1 MRHISC
7 EKVFFCGCFF
17 AIVFIIFNLS
27 VKSKGKTE
35 YLREDQ
41 LKFILEWTSPMKE
54 PFLFLGIGQEGFKR
68 RRCNYT
74 NCYITSDRFL
84 LRDMREFDVVLFHGP
99 EINRKR
105 SKLLDI
111 RSPRQKFVY
120 ASKESSHY
128 YPICSNK
135 LENYFNWTWTYRL
148 DSDARWGYILVKD
161 RNGTVIGPNK
171 IMHWLKLEEMEP
183 VDLMF
188 KEKLKSKKKAAAW
201 FVSNCKDLSGRK
213 KFGEALKRQLKKY
226 NLDLD
231 IYGACGS
238 MSCSRDEEKECDS
251 EIDEIYYFYLAFENS
266 FSEDYVTEKLLHAL
280 KNNAVPVV
288 YGGANYSRF
297 MPEGI
302 YLNARD
308 LGVKKLAAKMNE
320 LIQDPDKYA
329 EYFRWKNHYSFHSR
343 DEYDSAHNEY
353 CEFCALLND
362 EARMSEV
369 TTISKFKEWWNKP
382 DFC

>member
-1 MRHISC
+1 MEAKQDISNRY
-7 EKVFFCGCFF
+7 
-17 AIVFIIFNLS
+17 ID
-27 VKSKGKTE
+27 E
-35 YLREDQ
+35 YLKDPNIKY
-41 LKFILEWTSPMKE
+41 LLEWTSPITE
-54 PFLFLGIGQEGFKR
+54 PFIFLDIGQKGFIR
-68 RRCNYT
+68 RRCHYT
-74 NCYITSDRFL
+74 NCFVTANRSL
-84 LRDMREFDVVLFHGP
+84 LGDIRQFDVILFHGP
-99 EINRKR
+99 EINRNFKNLPVVR
-105 SKLLDI
+105 S
-111 RSPRQKFVY
+111 RRQKFVY
-120 ASKESSHY
+120 ASMESSHY
-128 YPICSNK
+128 YPLCSNK
-135 LENYFNWTWTYRL
+135 MDNYYNWTWTFRL

-171 IMHWLKLEEMEP
+171 VMHWMKLEEMQPVEP
-183 VDLMF
+183 AF

-201 FVSNCKDLSGRK
+201 FVSNCNDISGRK
-213 KFGEALKRQLKKY
+213 QFGDALKMELKNYKLE
-226 NLDLD
+226 LDV
-231 IYGACGS
+231 YGKCGS
-238 MSCSRDEEKECDS
+238 LSCSLEDENEC
-251 EIDEIYYFYLAFENS
+251 ERKIDEVYYFYLAFENS

-343 DEYDSAHNEY
+343 NEDDSVHNEY

-362 EARMSEV
+362 ETRMNEV
-369 TTISKFKEWWNKP
+369 TIVEKFRDWWNNP
-382 DFC
+382 NTCR